1 MLRHEALT
9 SVFRVHRCAWSAV
22 DTALSAR
29 ALLHVTALHGQIEER
44 TCTIQQ
50 QLAEIV
56 SRSRRANDNHTHARR
71 THPRIHARTRT
82 RTRTSAPTPPIAR
95 ARRRGP
101 LSANDLRRSRRSA
114 CERSSCRC
122 ENSSRR
128 RPRRARSGRARPLR
142 PSLSRRHS
150 PTHHRIAPSFAVRV
164 RACPKGGRGAYAWG
178 VDRLAQLCMA
188 DGARLAPAHTAL
200 SDF

>member
-1 MLRHEALT
+1 MWSFPAEEMLRHEALT

-71 THPRIHARTRT
+71 THPRTHAHAHLCSNSSNR
-82 RTRTSAPTPPIAR
+82 SSSPAR
-95 ARRRGP
+95 AAECQRPAAFAQERLRAEFVP
-101 LSANDLRRSRRSA
+101 LREQLEASAAESAQWQSKTAEAIALTEALPHPSSDCSQFRSTST
-114 CERSSCRC
+114 SV
-122 ENSSRR
+122 
-128 RPRRARSGRARPLR
+128 PQGRAG
-142 PSLSRRHS
+142 
-150 PTHHRIAPSFAVRV
+150 RIRM
-164 RACPKGGRGAYAWG
+164 GR
-178 VDRLAQLCMA
+178 
-188 DGARLAPAHTAL
+188 
-200 SDF
+200 